1 MTDRLAG
8 QLLLGG
14 VLLAA
19 ACLLTGLVM
28 WMIAPPHGRALMD
41 GGLIV
46 LMATP
51 VLRVVL
57 SIAEY
62 SRARDWPFVAAAAAV
77 LVILLATV
85 IYSRSA

>member
-8 QLLLGG
+8 RMLLGG

-28 WMIAPPHGRALMD
+28 WMIAPPAGRALMD

-57 SIAEY
+57 SIVEY
-62 SRARDWPFVAAAAAV
+62 WRARDWPFVAAAAAV
-77 LVILLATV
+77 LAILLATV